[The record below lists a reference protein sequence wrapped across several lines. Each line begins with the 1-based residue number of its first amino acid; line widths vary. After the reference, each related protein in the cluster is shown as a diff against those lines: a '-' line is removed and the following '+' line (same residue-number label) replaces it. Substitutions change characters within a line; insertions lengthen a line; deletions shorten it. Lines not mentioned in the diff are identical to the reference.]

1 MTNSVQRALRDAERP
16 LDEYARPH
24 GKPSSWV
31 FIAVIITAFM
41 TGGIAIIVQSW
52 VLFWLS
58 AGVVLVGMPAG
69 WIVRLA
75 DDPGVK
81 I

>member
-1 MTNSVQRALRDAERP
+1 MTDSVQRALRDVERP
-16 LDEYARPH
+16 LDEHARPH
-24 GKPSSWV
+24 GKPSSWA
-31 FIAVIITAFM
+31 FIAVIVTAFM

-52 VLFWLS
+52 PLFWLS
-58 AGVVLVGMPAG
+58 VGVVLVGMPAA
-69 WIVRLA
+69 WIARIA